1 MREPFSCAPPTARAH
16 FNVMQD
22 SFTFGERKIR
32 LSIIHT
38 PVLMDIQS
46 LFLKGTPPSIVSLY
60 PEFHSLYLD
69 TICVR
74 IIL

>member
-1 MREPFSCAPPTARAH
+1 
-16 FNVMQD
+16 
-22 SFTFGERKIR
+22 
-32 LSIIHT
+32 
-38 PVLMDIQS
+38 MDIQS